1 MATGQMNHNEPGE
14 ERVEESKTPIRKS
27 LRVSQKIG
35 PLAKK
40 KEKWFYFLISPWII
54 GFVLF
59 QAGPVLAAGALSFA
73 HYDISTGYKWIGM
86 ENYTTILADPIFSKT
101 MVNTLYYTLVSV
113 PLGMLAAFI
122 FAFLLNQK
130 IRGVT
135 IFRTIFFLP
144 AVIQGIAV
152 IILWGWIFN
161 PKFGLI
167 NAGLQL
173 LGIRGPGWL
182 MSETW
187 AMPALIIMS
196 LWSIGWMILIFLAGL
211 QGIPQEL
218 YEACELDGGSPFQK
232 LRYITLPLISPVTFF
247 LFITSIMSSMQVF
260 APTYVLTRG
269 GPNNATMTISLLIYF
284 EAFLW
289 NKMGYAA
296 AAAVFL
302 FIMILT
308 ITLVQFGFA
317 NRWVYYTTE
326 VD

>member
-1 MATGQMNHNEPGE
+1 
-14 ERVEESKTPIRKS
+14 
-27 LRVSQKIG
+27 
-35 PLAKK
+35 
-40 KEKWFYFLISPWII
+40 
-54 GFVLF
+54 
-59 QAGPVLAAGALSFA
+59 
-73 HYDISTGYKWIGM
+73 
-86 ENYTTILADPIFSKT
+86 
-101 MVNTLYYTLVSV
+101 
-113 PLGMLAAFI
+113 
-122 FAFLLNQK
+122 
-130 IRGVT
+130 
-135 IFRTIFFLP
+135 
-144 AVIQGIAV
+144 
-152 IILWGWIFN
+152 
-161 PKFGLI
+161 
-167 NAGLQL
+167 
-173 LGIRGPGWL
+173 
-182 MSETW
+182 
-187 AMPALIIMS
+187 
-196 LWSIGWMILIFLAGL
+196 L